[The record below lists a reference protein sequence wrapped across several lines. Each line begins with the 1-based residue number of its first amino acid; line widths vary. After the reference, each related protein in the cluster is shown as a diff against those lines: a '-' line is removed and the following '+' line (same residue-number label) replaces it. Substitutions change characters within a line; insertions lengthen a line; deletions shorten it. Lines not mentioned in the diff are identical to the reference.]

1 MLDRYRVL
9 YSAVAIVM
17 AMSLLWYIQ
26 YNTHKIITRVLD
38 GIENRQCDEN

>member
-9 YSAVAIVM
+9 YSVVAIVM

-26 YNTHKIITRVLD
+26 YNTHKIITHVLD
-38 GIENRQCDEN
+38 SIENCQCDEN